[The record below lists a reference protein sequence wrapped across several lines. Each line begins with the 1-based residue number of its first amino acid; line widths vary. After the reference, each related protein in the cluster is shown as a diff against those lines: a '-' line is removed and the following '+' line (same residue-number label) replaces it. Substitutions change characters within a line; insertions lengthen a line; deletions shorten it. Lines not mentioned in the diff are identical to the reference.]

1 MLKKI
6 LSLSLT
12 LALII
17 VLSTRISA
25 YAEQRGD
32 DNYVNRFT
40 VNNIRGMIKELD
52 LNEKAVNDNS
62 EFNYILDRLS
72 ISLYDNFALI
82 NTEIDDMQIEFNPM
96 LHRSQIGNNKSNKII
111 GVDSE
116 PSYNFKLTRFIIEEN
131 AELFDLIEAN
141 EYMEGS
147 TVISL
152 AFYNE
157 LTNQIYSFQF
167 RINDLNVPEL
177 DKDNTDMSIYE
188 LANFSALPYEQV
200 AEDFQSLKLVIENES
215 NLEVNRVM
223 ERRLS
228 DIENGYKKVFDTN
241 TDSEKIEWNIDNVR
255 NRTVS
260 TYWKKPSVVP
270 DIDDTL
276 YKSRKYGWE
285 FKDLDYSKEGN
296 NAARTIG
303 YAIYHMPMSDSSNTM
318 NYVMRFES
326 VTNYNFNS
334 QQFTTSFKITHNLWV
349 QYVAGRNLVQ
359 VFDERPSNARIKTTA
374 KVNVKIPS
382 KRGSFTHY
390 QSSGISHGSFL
401 RRVARVLIYWVPKLS
416 TLADTCEELISGT
429 KVQTGAIHPTDRY
442 SKKLEV
448 EQENLLYPGDHVT
461 IQGIGT
467 GIKNITYGYHCE
479 VFVK

>member
-1 MLKKI
+1 
-6 LSLSLT
+6 
-12 LALII
+12 
-17 VLSTRISA
+17 
-25 YAEQRGD
+25 
-32 DNYVNRFT
+32 
-40 VNNIRGMIKELD
+40 MIKELD

-141 EYMEGS
+141 EYMEGN

-223 ERRLS
+223 ERRL
-228 DIENGYKKVFDTN
+228 
-241 TDSEKIEWNIDNVR
+241 
-255 NRTVS
+255 
-260 TYWKKPSVVP
+260 
-270 DIDDTL
+270 
-276 YKSRKYGWE
+276 
-285 FKDLDYSKEGN
+285 
-296 NAARTIG
+296 
-303 YAIYHMPMSDSSNTM
+303 
-318 NYVMRFES
+318 
-326 VTNYNFNS
+326 
-334 QQFTTSFKITHNLWV
+334 
-349 QYVAGRNLVQ
+349 
-359 VFDERPSNARIKTTA
+359 
-374 KVNVKIPS
+374 
-382 KRGSFTHY
+382 
-390 QSSGISHGSFL
+390 
-401 RRVARVLIYWVPKLS
+401 
-416 TLADTCEELISGT
+416 
-429 KVQTGAIHPTDRY
+429 
-442 SKKLEV
+442 
-448 EQENLLYPGDHVT
+448 
-461 IQGIGT
+461 
-467 GIKNITYGYHCE
+467 
-479 VFVK
+479 